1 MRLLHY
7 TNSNE
12 LALTKDLV
20 GDDKIPPYAILSH
33 TWDEG
38 QEVTFDDLMKNNGKN
53 KTGYNKI
60 HFCASQA
67 KRDGLDHFWIDTCCI
82 DKSNNAELS
91 EAIISMFR
99 WYKNAER
106 CYVYLSD
113 VSSRPSGEGSDAH
126 RKRKP
131 VIRKSRWFTRGWT
144 LQELI
149 APASVEFF
157 SKDGERLGDKES
169 LKLTLHEI
177 TGIAVQALEGIPM
190 TSFTVDER
198 MQWAQGRNTKREE
211 DAAYSLLG
219 IFDVQM
225 PLLYGEGRQKA
236 IDRLR
241 KEVKEYHSINLSIA
255 VGASFNSHNEEHN
268 ARCLPNTRTE
278 LLDEITTW
286 ANNENGKSIFWLSGM
301 AGTGKSTI
309 ARTVAQSF
317 ASRGQLGASF
327 FFKKGEGERG
337 NASRFFTT
345 IATDLVACEPGM
357 LPGIRK
363 ALDENSMISHK
374 ALKDQFEKL
383 ILQPLLGIKQARS
396 QAVARVVVIDA
407 LDECEREADI
417 RAILQLLART
427 KDISPVPLRIVVTS
441 RPELHIRLGFREMPN
456 GTYQDLVLHEVPRST
471 IEHDIRLFLEHELGV
486 IRKERMLASDWPAQQ
501 QIVAL
506 VELAVPLF
514 IYAATVCRY
523 VGSKG
528 SSPTAF
534 LNKVLQ
540 YRKATFSQLD
550 RTYLPV
556 LDQLLSEQEEDEK
569 EAWLQ
574 AFREVVGSVV
584 LLESPLSAVSLA
596 RLLQVSQEEI
606 QCRLD
611 SLHSVL
617 SVPNS
622 KDVPI
627 RLLHLSFREFLVDP
641 QKQGKSLFWV
651 DEKSTHKKLASR
663 CLERMSGPSGLHQ
676 DMCSLSESG
685 VLRSEIDESTIASS
699 LPPDLQYA
707 CRYWVDH
714 LKQSQHDIVDGD
726 TTHLFLQKH
735 LLHWLEAMSLI
746 RESSRCVDLLH
757 SLQALA
763 SPSIYCSPLVFAPE
777 NSLVR
782 QSFADQVP
790 EKAKMLSE
798 TEADWDACRSTLE
811 GHSSLVT
818 AVAFSPDGQLVASAS
833 YDKTVRLWEA
843 ATGTHRSTLEGHSEY
858 VTAVAFSPDGQ
869 LVASASYDKTVR
881 LWEAA
886 TGTHRSTL
894 QGHSLD
900 VTAIAFSPDGQL
912 FASASSDKTVRL
924 WEAATGTCCS
934 TLEGHSND
942 ITAVAFSPDGQLVAS
957 ASDDKTVRLWEAATG
972 TCRSTLEGHSHHVTA
987 MAFSPD
993 GQLVAS
999 ASRDE
1004 TVRLWEAATGTCCST
1019 LNGHSNDITAVAFS
1033 PNGQLVASIS
1043 DNSTVRLW
1051 EAATGTCRN
1060 MLNGYSSVI
1069 NAVVFSPDRQL
1080 VAPVSYDSTVRLW
1093 EAATRPCRSTLQ
1105 GHSDDITA
1113 VALSPDR
1120 QLVASASGDK
1130 TVWLWEAATGMCR
1143 STLQGHAYY
1152 VWALAFSPDGQL
1164 VASASGDKTVWLW
1177 DTATGTCRSKLES
1190 PSGFI
1195 TYIDFSLDGQ
1205 VLHTNEGDIPLPHTP
1220 VVTSLSRLQ
1229 PQSYIVVQDQWIL
1242 RNQQRALWLPPEYRS
1257 TSTAVCE
1264 DIACLGLTSGRV
1276 VLLRIS

>member
-82 DKSNNAELS
+82 DKSNNGELS

-157 SKDGERLGDKES
+157 SKDGERVGDKKS

-278 LLDEITTW
+278 LLDEMTRW

-363 ALDENSMISHK
+363 ALDENSTISHK

-569 EAWLQ
+569 ESWLQ
-574 AFREVVGSVV
+574 AFREVVGGVV
-584 LLESPLSAVSLA
+584 VLESPLSAVSLA
-596 RLLQVSQEEI
+596 RLLQVPQGEI
-606 QCRLD
+606 KCQLD
-611 SLHSVL
+611 FLHSVL

-622 KDVPI
+622 EDVPI
-627 RLLHLSFREFLVDP
+627 RLLHSSFREFLVDP
-641 QKQGKSLFWV
+641 QKQGKNLFWV

-685 VLRSEIDESTIASS
+685 VLRSEIDEGTIASS
-699 LPPDLQYA
+699 LSPDLQYA

-714 LKQSQHDIVDGD
+714 LKQGEQGIVDGD
-726 TTHLFLQKH
+726 ATHLFLQKH

-746 RESSRCVDLLH
+746 RESSRCVDLLD

-763 SPSIYCSPLVFAPE
+763 SPSVSTVPRLLHDAKRFVLRFQSVLTDAPLHIYCSPLVFAPE

-818 AVAFSPDGQLVASAS
+818 AVAFSPNGQLVVSAS

-843 ATGTHRSTLEGHSEY
+843 ATGTHRSTLEGHSD
-858 VTAVAFSPDGQ
+858 TAVGGSDGDAPQ
-869 LVASASYDKTVR
+869 HAPGPSLVDY
-881 LWEAA
+881 
-886 TGTHRSTL
+886 
-894 QGHSLD
+894 
-900 VTAIAFSPDGQL
+900 
-912 FASASSDKTVRL
+912 
-924 WEAATGTCCS
+924 
-934 TLEGHSND
+934 
-942 ITAVAFSPDGQLVAS
+942 
-957 ASDDKTVRLWEAATG
+957 SDDLLTRWAA
-972 TCRSTLEGHSHHVTA
+972 
-987 MAFSPD
+987 
-993 GQLVAS
+993 
-999 ASRDE
+999 
-1004 TVRLWEAATGTCCST
+1004 
-1019 LNGHSNDITAVAFS
+1019 
-1033 PNGQLVASIS
+1033 
-1043 DNSTVRLW
+1043 
-1051 EAATGTCRN
+1051 
-1060 MLNGYSSVI
+1060 
-1069 NAVVFSPDRQL
+1069 
-1080 VAPVSYDSTVRLW
+1080 
-1093 EAATRPCRSTLQ
+1093 
-1105 GHSDDITA
+1105 
-1113 VALSPDR
+1113 
-1120 QLVASASGDK
+1120 
-1130 TVWLWEAATGMCR
+1130 
-1143 STLQGHAYY
+1143 
-1152 VWALAFSPDGQL
+1152 
-1164 VASASGDKTVWLW
+1164 
-1177 DTATGTCRSKLES
+1177 
-1190 PSGFI
+1190 
-1195 TYIDFSLDGQ
+1195 
-1205 VLHTNEGDIPLPHTP
+1205 
-1220 VVTSLSRLQ
+1220 
-1229 PQSYIVVQDQWIL
+1229 
-1242 RNQQRALWLPPEYRS
+1242 
-1257 TSTAVCE
+1257 
-1264 DIACLGLTSGRV
+1264 GRV
-1276 VLLRIS
+1276 GI